1 MTINE
6 LKQQIGAKNLRLE
19 ASVVS
24 VYPAEQ
30 KDWNGKVFWSQGVV
44 VKDSTGVTES
54 MKLAMNTQQE
64 ALPPSAQGRQM
75 AFQVSVKQGTNGT
88 VYLNAH
94 LYPDQQAADRQ
105 APQSPQQANQPVSN
119 GEEVRV
125 RSMCLSYAKDL
136 VAADRWPLDMIYTK
150 ADNFYSYIT
159 TGKKPNLTAS
169 EKAVYENGPEDP
181 NGPDYPPEDIPY

>member
-1 MTINE
+1 MTIAE
-6 LKQQIGAKNLRLE
+6 LKQNDGAKNLRFE
-19 ASVVS
+19 ATVVS
-24 VYPAEQ
+24 AYPA
-30 KDWNGKVFWSQGVV
+30 KLIPNNGKPFWSQGLVV
-44 VKDSTGVTES
+44 RDSTGVTTS
-54 MKLAMNTQQE
+54 VKLGLKTEQE
-64 ALPPSAQGRQM
+64 QLPVSTKGRQY
-75 AFQVSVKQGTNGT
+75 AFSASINGQ
-88 VYLNAH
+88 YINLH

-136 VAADRWPLDMIYTK
+136 VAADRWPLDMIYTQ
-150 ADNFYSYIT
+150 ADKFYGYIT